1 MNETHKWTPCG
12 LNADW
17 CVQAW
22 HYGTN
27 KPNCVDGDYYVLDN
41 EDGNFLVAR
50 YFPSKEEDCVTTIA
64 SFPTKAEAMAMVERK
79 DTQELKVTEFCAGK
93 TPEQIVEAIRELGET
108 KKEDMSQGFIDM
120 AKTLGVESG
129 DNACYHTANPDWE
142 DFIDLQGQWISFLAS
157 REIVDFIESY
167 EGIGDEKRIEAIQEA
182 IWEAFPSTPKA

>member
-1 MNETHKWTPCG
+1 MNDSHKWTPCG

-17 CVQAW
+17 CIQAW

-27 KPNCVDGDYYVLDN
+27 DPNCVDGDYYVLDN

-64 SFPTKAEAMAMVERK
+64 SFPTKAEAMAMVERN

-93 TPEQIVEAIRELGET
+93 TPEQIVEAIRELGVHQWHGSIRIIQD
-108 KKEDMSQGFIDM
+108 K
-120 AKTLGVESG
+120 LGVQSG
-129 DNACYHTANPDWE
+129 DNACYHLNGE
-142 DFIDLQGQWISFLAS
+142 SFGQYKKLHFAWMTYYAS

-167 EGIGDEKRIEAIQEA
+167 KGIGDEKRIEAIQKA